1 MQNLHL
7 TKGRLI
13 ISASP
18 QLIIASDASLKGWGA
33 FYQGH
38 RTRGSW
44 TLLESKYHINV
55 LELKAAK
62 FAILTFTRMY
72 PSVQSIHL
80 QMDHIVA
87 LSYLV
92 KVGVTQNK
100 VLSDLSKEIW
110 DYLLAKRITITTEYL
125 PGALNKETNFQLRVV
140 RDSSKWKLDYK
151 VFQTICRRWKLPDID
166 LFASRISHQVPT
178 YISPTYMSWKLDPF
192 SKGRDV
198 FQITWIHLKGHAF
211 PHFALIG

>member
-1 MQNLHL
+1 M
-7 TKGRLI
+7 
-13 ISASP
+13 
-18 QLIIASDASLKGWGA
+18 
-33 FYQGH
+33 
-38 RTRGSW
+38 
-44 TLLESKYHINV
+44 
-55 LELKAAK
+55 ELKAAK
-62 FAILTFTRMY
+62 FAILTFTQMY

-92 KVGVTQNK
+92 KIGVTQNK

-151 VFQTICRRWKLPDID
+151 FFQTICRRW
-166 LFASRISHQVPT
+166 
-178 YISPTYMSWKLDPF
+178 
-192 SKGRDV
+192 
-198 FQITWIHLKGHAF
+198 
-211 PHFALIG
+211 